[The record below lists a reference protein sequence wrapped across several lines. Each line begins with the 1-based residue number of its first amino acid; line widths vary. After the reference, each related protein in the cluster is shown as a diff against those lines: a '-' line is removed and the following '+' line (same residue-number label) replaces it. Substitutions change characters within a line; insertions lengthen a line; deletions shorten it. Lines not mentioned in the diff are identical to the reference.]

1 MNTCCNLYFYLRTTI
16 SDCRREI
23 KITDTIVDKDD
34 MKLSQRRVMVGDI
47 ELEQRFQN
55 VAKVERRAHVERV
68 ALEED

>member
-1 MNTCCNLYFYLRTTI
+1 
-16 SDCRREI
+16 
-23 KITDTIVDKDD
+23 

-55 VAKVERRAHVERV
+55 VAEVERRAHVERV